1 MIRFDIAVLGPKG
14 TYSEEALFVYTE
26 KAGIKVSNV
35 IFCEF
40 IGEIFKNVMENRA
53 SLGIVPVENLL
64 NGSVF
69 QTLDKLYFYDLNV
82 IDEVYVEIKH
92 FLMSKAQKIE
102 DIKII
107 KSHPQAIEQCSKF
120 IERLGKEVLVASSSA
135 AAAREAAK
143 NSDIGAICSLLNRD
157 IYKLNVL
164 AGDIGDNTYNSTR
177 FFVISKSNDG
187 FLKGGKCKTSILVYP
202 KTDYPGLLSDILSV
216 FKLLEINLTRIESR
230 PTKRKFGEY
239 MFYLD
244 VEASKEE
251 EDFKLALEL
260 IRKKVKSEVRIFG
273 SYSNFLSI

>member
-1 MIRFDIAVLGPKG
+1 MVGFDIAVLGPEG
-14 TYSEEALFVYTE
+14 TYSEEALFSYAK
-26 KAGIKVSNV
+26 KAGIKVSKV

-40 IGEIFKNVMENRA
+40 IGEIFKSVVEDRA

-120 IERLGKEVLVASSSA
+120 IERLGKEILVASSSA
-135 AAAREAAK
+135 AAAKEAAG
-143 NSDIGAICSLLNRD
+143 NPEIGAICSKLNKD
-157 IYKLNVL
+157 IYGLNVL
-164 AGDIGDNTYNSTR
+164 AEDIGDNTYNSTR
-177 FFVISKSNDG
+177 FFVVSKLENG
-187 FLKGGKCKTSILVYP
+187 FLKGGKWKTSILVNP
-202 KTDYPGLLSDILSV
+202 NTDYPGLLSDILGV
-216 FKLLEINLTRIESR
+216 FKLLGINLTRIESR
-230 PTKRKFGEY
+230 PTKKKFGEY

-244 VEASKEE
+244 VEVFKEE